1 MKKHQNNGRYWLEA
15 AGLLILLLLLLLV
28 NSTEFLY
35 FTDEADNFLA
45 GMSVA
50 AGKQIYVDYTS
61 QHMPFLYYICGI
73 FSLLG
78 AGNMLQFRL
87 YFYVLFAVL
96 WALLYVRNRDR
107 LGVIGGLSIPV
118 LYVMNMIGEYNV
130 CVLSDQLQAF
140 GMAVLFLEFCR
151 FYETKCVDWKM
162 SVWVALAILMSFGSA
177 FVAAFGIFA
186 ILVGV
191 IGAEVG
197 ESRRSHQK
205 FGAAVGHFF
214 RKYALLLALVLVPL
228 LVWIGYYAVTGHLGD
243 LILGAFTLNTKYYPK
258 YSGYGSST
266 LGAFVDPFVTYGK
279 YLIEITTNLMA
290 HKLQY
295 AKELLCYAVNI
306 VFFVHTFRKSKWQAI
321 VLAVFTVW
329 TGSRGFGSVFHA
341 LPYYAVSL
349 CMFASLFADYT
360 NSTSRRTNSTK
371 RVNST
376 SGVKIPHNAHKESKN
391 VERWIGIVFVC
402 GSMLFLALPY
412 VQTIPRLRTLAAE
425 WDAQMHPGADTY
437 EQYLQLLTDED
448 EDVLFATVDFYHG
461 VNAKRCN
468 LNLPINV
475 PWTYEAY
482 EEQILDTLETDAPR
496 VMIFNPNYQ
505 TWGYELKDYAPEVWN
520 YLHKEYECLYL
531 PNCPELY
538 VRKDY
543 YQEAQDLCGG
553 RYDSVRIYDD
563 ADSQLVLHP
572 GDVLLQTVIG
582 EGEQVDC
589 FGLLVNTCADLGG
602 ISGTLRVL
610 EADGTELASCE
621 TDFRG
626 WKAEGYYY
634 LETEPVSLERGKTYT
649 LELTVESVSEATT
662 LTLYGTQDG
671 DRETEVSINGQ
682 PLAADVCYGLFQVR
696 EQSAQ

>member
-1 MKKHQNNGRYWLEA
+1 MRKHQNNGRYWIEA
-15 AGLLILLLLLLLV
+15 AGLFILLLLLLLV

-50 AGKQIYVDYTS
+50 AGKKIYVDFTS
-61 QHMPFLYYICGI
+61 QHMPLLYYICGL
-73 FSLLG
+73 FSMLG

-107 LGVIGGLSIPV
+107 LGVIGGLSLPV

-151 FYETKCVDWKM
+151 YYDIKRVDWKM
-162 SVWVALAILMSFGSA
+162 SVWVAAAILLSFGSA
-177 FVAAFGIFA
+177 FVSAFGIFA

-191 IGAEVG
+191 IGAEAG

-205 FGAAVGHFF
+205 LGVAVGHFF

-228 LVWIGYYAVTGHLGD
+228 LVWVGYYAVTGHLGD
-243 LILGAFTLNTKYYPK
+243 MILGAFTLNTKYYPK

-279 YLIEITTNLMA
+279 YFIEITTNLMA

-295 AKELLCYAVNI
+295 TKELLCYAVNI

-329 TGSRGFGSVFHA
+329 VGSRGFGSVFHA

-349 CMFASLFADYT
+349 CMFASLFRDYT
-360 NSTSRRTNSTK
+360 NSTC
-371 RVNST
+371 
-376 SGVKIPHNAHKESKN
+376 NAHKKSKN
-391 VERWIGIVFVC
+391 VEKLVGIVFVC
-402 GSMLFLALPY
+402 GSMLVLALPY
-412 VQTIPRLRTLAAE
+412 VQTIPRIKMLESE
-425 WDAQMHPGADTY
+425 WNAQMHPGEDTY
-437 EQYLQLLTDED
+437 EQYLQLLTDKD

-468 LNLPINV
+468 LNLPVNV

-482 EEQILDTLETDAPR
+482 EEQILETLEEDAPR
-496 VMIFNPNYQ
+496 IMIFNPNYQ

-520 YLHKEYECLYL
+520 YLHEAYECLYL
-531 PNCPELY
+531 PSCPELY
-538 VRKDY
+538 ARKDY
-543 YQEAQDLCGG
+543 YQEAQELCGG

-572 GDVLLQTVIG
+572 GDVLTQSVTGDG
-582 EGEQVDC
+582 EEADC
-589 FGLLVNTCADLGG
+589 FGLLVNSCADLGG

-610 EADGTELASCE
+610 AGDGTELATCE

-626 WKAEGYYY
+626 WKAEGFYY
-634 LETEPVSLERGKTYT
+634 LETEPVNFEKGKAYT
-649 LELTVESVSEATT
+649 LELTIDSLSEATT
-662 LTLYGTQDG
+662 LTLYGTQDKNSK
-671 DRETEVSINGQ
+671 TEAAVNGQ
-682 PLAADVCYGLFQVR
+682 ALAADVCYGLFQVK
-696 EQSAQ
+696 E

>member
-1 MKKHQNNGRYWLEA
+1 MRKHQNNGRYWIEA
-15 AGLLILLLLLLLV
+15 AGLFILLLLLLLV

-50 AGKQIYVDYTS
+50 AGKKIYVDFTS
-61 QHMPFLYYICGI
+61 QHMPLLYYICGL
-73 FSLLG
+73 FSMLG

-107 LGVIGGLSIPV
+107 LGVIGGLSLPV

-151 FYETKCVDWKM
+151 YYDTKRIDWKM
-162 SVWVALAILMSFGSA
+162 SVWVAAAILLSFGSA
-177 FVAAFGIFA
+177 FVSAFGIFA

-191 IGAEVG
+191 IGAEAG

-205 FGAAVGHFF
+205 LGVAVGHFF

-228 LVWIGYYAVTGHLGD
+228 LVWVGYYAVTGHLGD
-243 LILGAFTLNTKYYPK
+243 MILGAFTLNTKYYPK

-279 YLIEITTNLMA
+279 YFIEITTNLMA

-295 AKELLCYAVNI
+295 TKELLCYAVNI

-329 TGSRGFGSVFHA
+329 VGSRGLGSVFHA

-349 CMFASLFADYT
+349 CMFASLFRDYT
-360 NSTSRRTNSTK
+360 NSTC
-371 RVNST
+371 
-376 SGVKIPHNAHKESKN
+376 NAHKKSKN
-391 VERWIGIVFVC
+391 VEKLVGIVFVC
-402 GSMLFLALPY
+402 GSMLVLALPY
-412 VQTIPRLRTLAAE
+412 VQTIPRIKMLESE
-425 WDAQMHPGADTY
+425 WNAQMHPGEDTY
-437 EQYLQLLTDED
+437 EQYLQLLTDKD

-468 LNLPINV
+468 LNLPVNV

-482 EEQILDTLETDAPR
+482 EEQILETLEEDAPR
-496 VMIFNPNYQ
+496 IMIFNPNYQ

-520 YLHKEYECLYL
+520 YLHEAYECLYL
-531 PNCPELY
+531 PSCPELY
-538 VRKDY
+538 ARKDY
-543 YQEAQDLCGG
+543 YQEAQELCGG

-572 GDVLLQTVIG
+572 GDVLTQSVTGDG
-582 EGEQVDC
+582 EEADC
-589 FGLLVNTCADLGG
+589 VGLLVNSCADLGG

-610 EADGTELASCE
+610 AGDGTELATCE

-626 WKAEGYYY
+626 WKAEGFYY
-634 LETEPVSLERGKTYT
+634 LETEPVTFEKGKAYT
-649 LELTVESVSEATT
+649 LELTIDSLSEATT
-662 LTLYGTQDG
+662 LTLYGTQDKNSK
-671 DRETEVSINGQ
+671 TEAAVNGQ
-682 PLAADVCYGLFQVR
+682 VLAADVCYGLFQVK
-696 EQSAQ
+696 E

>member
-1 MKKHQNNGRYWLEA
+1 MRKHQNNGRYWIEA
-15 AGLLILLLLLLLV
+15 AGLFILLLLLLLV

-50 AGKQIYVDYTS
+50 AGKKIYVDFTS
-61 QHMPFLYYICGI
+61 QHMPLLYYICGL
-73 FSLLG
+73 FSMLG

-107 LGVIGGLSIPV
+107 LGVIGGLSLPV

-151 FYETKCVDWKM
+151 YYDIKRIDWKM
-162 SVWVALAILMSFGSA
+162 SVWVAAAILLSFGSA
-177 FVAAFGIFA
+177 FVSAFGIFA

-191 IGAEVG
+191 IGAEAG

-205 FGAAVGHFF
+205 LGVAVGHFF

-228 LVWIGYYAVTGHLGD
+228 LVWVGYYAVTGHLGD
-243 LILGAFTLNTKYYPK
+243 MILGAFTLNTKYYPK

-279 YLIEITTNLMA
+279 YFIEITTNLMA

-295 AKELLCYAVNI
+295 TKELLCYAVNI

-329 TGSRGFGSVFHA
+329 VGSRGFGSVFHA

-349 CMFASLFADYT
+349 CMFASLFRDYT
-360 NSTSRRTNSTK
+360 NSTC
-371 RVNST
+371 
-376 SGVKIPHNAHKESKN
+376 NAHKKSKN
-391 VERWIGIVFVC
+391 VEKLVGIVFVC
-402 GSMLFLALPY
+402 GSMLVLALPY
-412 VQTIPRLRTLAAE
+412 VQTIPRIKMLESE
-425 WDAQMHPGADTY
+425 WNAQMHPGEDTY
-437 EQYLQLLTDED
+437 EQYLQLLTDKD

-468 LNLPINV
+468 LNLPVNV

-482 EEQILDTLETDAPR
+482 EEQILETLEEDAPR
-496 VMIFNPNYQ
+496 IMIFNPNYQ

-520 YLHKEYECLYL
+520 YLHEAYECLYL
-531 PNCPELY
+531 PSCPELY
-538 VRKDY
+538 ARKDY
-543 YQEAQDLCGG
+543 YQEAQELCGG

-572 GDVLLQTVIG
+572 GDVLTQSVTGDG
-582 EGEQVDC
+582 EEADC
-589 FGLLVNTCADLGG
+589 FGLLVNSCADLGG

-610 EADGTELASCE
+610 AGDGTELASCE

-626 WKAEGYYY
+626 WKAEGFYY
-634 LETEPVSLERGKTYT
+634 LETEPVTFEKGKAYT
-649 LELTVESVSEATT
+649 LELTIDSLSEATT
-662 LTLYGTQDG
+662 LTLYGTQDKNSK
-671 DRETEVSINGQ
+671 TEAAVNGQ
-682 PLAADVCYGLFQVR
+682 VLAADVCYGLFQV
-696 EQSAQ
+696 EE

>member
-1 MKKHQNNGRYWLEA
+1 MKKHQNNGRYWIEA
-15 AGLLILLLLLLLV
+15 AGLFILLLLLLLV

-50 AGKQIYVDYTS
+50 AGKKIYVDFTS
-61 QHMPFLYYICGI
+61 QHMPLLYYICGL
-73 FSLLG
+73 FSMLG

-107 LGVIGGLSIPV
+107 LGVIGGLSLPV

-151 FYETKCVDWKM
+151 YYDIKRVDWKM
-162 SVWVALAILMSFGSA
+162 SVWVAAAILLSFGSA
-177 FVAAFGIFA
+177 FVSAFGIFA

-191 IGAEVG
+191 IGAEAG

-205 FGAAVGHFF
+205 LGVVVGQFL

-228 LVWIGYYAVTGHLGD
+228 LVWVGYYAVTGHLGD
-243 LILGAFTLNTKYYPK
+243 MILGAFTLNTKYYPK

-279 YLIEITTNLMA
+279 YFIEITTNLMA

-295 AKELLCYAVNI
+295 AKELLCYTVNI

-329 TGSRGFGSVFHA
+329 VGSRGFGSVFHA

-349 CMFASLFADYT
+349 CMFASLFRDYT
-360 NSTSRRTNSTK
+360 NSTC
-371 RVNST
+371 
-376 SGVKIPHNAHKESKN
+376 NAHKKSKN
-391 VERWIGIVFVC
+391 VEKLVGIVFVC
-402 GSMLFLALPY
+402 GSMLVLALPY
-412 VQTIPRLRTLAAE
+412 VQKLPRIKMLASE
-425 WDAQMHPGADTY
+425 WNAQMHPGEDTY

-468 LNLPINV
+468 LNLPVNV

-482 EEQILDTLETDAPR
+482 EEQILETLEEDAPR

-520 YLHKEYECLYL
+520 YLHEAYECLYL
-531 PNCPELY
+531 PSCPELY
-538 VRKDY
+538 ARKDY
-543 YQEAQDLCGG
+543 YQEAQELCGG

-572 GDVLLQTVIG
+572 GDVLTQSVTGDG
-582 EGEQVDC
+582 EEADC
-589 FGLLVNTCADLGG
+589 FGLLVNSCADLGG

-610 EADGTELASCE
+610 AGDGTELASCE

-626 WKAEGYYY
+626 WKAEGFYY
-634 LETEPVSLERGKTYT
+634 LETEPVTFEKGKAYT
-649 LELTVESVSEATT
+649 LELTIDSLSETTT
-662 LTLYGTQDG
+662 LTLYGTQDENG
-671 DRETEVSINGQ
+671 KTEAAVNGQ
-682 PLAADVCYGLFQVR
+682 ALAADVCYGLFQVK
-696 EQSAQ
+696 EEASH

>member
-1 MKKHQNNGRYWLEA
+1 MRKHQNNGRYWIEA
-15 AGLLILLLLLLLV
+15 AGLFILLLLLLLV
-28 NSTEFLY
+28 YSTEFLY

-50 AGKQIYVDYTS
+50 AGKKIYVDFTS
-61 QHMPFLYYICGI
+61 QHMPLLYYICGL
-73 FSLLG
+73 FSMLG

-107 LGVIGGLSIPV
+107 LGVIGGLSLPV

-151 FYETKCVDWKM
+151 YYDTKRIDWKM
-162 SVWVALAILMSFGSA
+162 SVWVAAAILLSFGSA
-177 FVAAFGIFA
+177 FVSAFGIFA

-191 IGAEVG
+191 IGAEAG

-205 FGAAVGHFF
+205 LGVAVGHFF

-228 LVWIGYYAVTGHLGD
+228 LVWVGYYAVTGHLGD
-243 LILGAFTLNTKYYPK
+243 MILGAFTLNTKYYPK

-279 YLIEITTNLMA
+279 YFIEITTNLMA

-295 AKELLCYAVNI
+295 TKELLCYAVNI

-329 TGSRGFGSVFHA
+329 VGSRGLGSVFHA

-349 CMFASLFADYT
+349 CMFASLFRDYT
-360 NSTSRRTNSTK
+360 NSTC
-371 RVNST
+371 
-376 SGVKIPHNAHKESKN
+376 NAHKKSKN
-391 VERWIGIVFVC
+391 VEKLVGIVFVC
-402 GSMLFLALPY
+402 GSMLVLALPY
-412 VQTIPRLRTLAAE
+412 VQTIPRIKMLESE
-425 WDAQMHPGADTY
+425 WNAQMHPGEDTY
-437 EQYLQLLTDED
+437 EQYLQLLTDKD

-468 LNLPINV
+468 LNLPVNV

-482 EEQILDTLETDAPR
+482 EEQILETLEEDAPR
-496 VMIFNPNYQ
+496 IMIFNPNYQ

-520 YLHKEYECLYL
+520 YLHEAYECLYL
-531 PNCPELY
+531 PSCPELY
-538 VRKDY
+538 ARKDY
-543 YQEAQDLCGG
+543 YQEAQELCGG

-572 GDVLLQTVIG
+572 GDVLTQSVTGDG
-582 EGEQVDC
+582 EEADC
-589 FGLLVNTCADLGG
+589 VGLLVNSCADLGG

-610 EADGTELASCE
+610 AGDGTELATCE

-626 WKAEGYYY
+626 WKAEGFYY
-634 LETEPVSLERGKTYT
+634 LETEPVTFEKGKAYT
-649 LELTVESVSEATT
+649 LELTIDSLSEATT
-662 LTLYGTQDG
+662 LTLYGTQDKNSK
-671 DRETEVSINGQ
+671 TEAAVNGQ
-682 PLAADVCYGLFQVR
+682 VLAADVCYGLFQVK
-696 EQSAQ
+696 E